1 MARDRVGDCE
11 WVEKSNWVSGSRT
24 VRALVSGSGFAMR
37 SVRVRKSQF

>member
-11 WVEKSNWVSGSRT
+11 WVERSNWVSGSRT
-24 VRALVSGSGFAMR
+24 VRALGSGSGFAMR